1 MSTRP
6 FGFIRKL
13 PSKRFQASY
22 VGPDSKRYNAPDTF
36 QTKTEARDWLAVES
50 ASIRAK
56 TWVSHGDKETVGTE
70 TVTEV
75 PTFKKYAER
84 HIAVQT
90 NHYGELLREST
101 KALYIRLLNTK
112 LSQFHNSQ
120 LNEITSAQIADWW
133 ALSTANGERTSSS
146 KAYKLLSA
154 VMKRAVE
161 ESHLTANPC
170 KVKGAQS
177 AISGR
182 EVAVP
187 TAEQV
192 MAMATHINPRY
203 SNMVL
208 IKAYSGLRFG
218 EITELRRKD
227 LKKVT
232 HTLPN
237 GDLIACYEISVK
249 RAVTLVGTKHVIAR
263 PKSRAGV
270 RSIQVPS
277 HVTAVIDETL
287 NDIQADPEALLF
299 PAAEGGNLRHD
310 VFINS
315 WNPAQER
322 AGFASHGF
330 TPHSLRHFAGT
341 QLAQAGA
348 TIAEIKKWLGDDS
361 DSAVMRYIHATSRT
375 ASLVEKMEVSF

>member
-1 MSTRP
+1 MATRP

-22 VGPDSKRYNAPDTF
+22 VGPDSNRYNAPDTF
-36 QTKTEARDWLAVES
+36 KTKTEARDWLAVQS
-50 ASIRAK
+50 AAIRAK
-56 TWVSHGDKETVGTE
+56 TWIAPGGKEPITQ
-70 TVTEV
+70 V
-75 PTFKKYAER
+75 PNFKEYAER
-84 HIAVQT
+84 HISVQT

-112 LSQFHNSQ
+112 LSQFHHNQ

-161 ESHLTANPC
+161 ESHITANPC

-187 TAEQV
+187 TAEEV
-192 MAMATHINPRY
+192 MAIATHINPRY
-203 SNMVL
+203 SKMVL

-232 HTLPN
+232 HQLPN

-249 RAVTLVGTKHVIAR
+249 RAVTLVGSKHVIAR

-270 RSIQVPS
+270 RDIQVPS
-277 HVTAVIDETL
+277 RVTAVIDETL
-287 NDIQADPEALLF
+287 DNTPPDPEALLF
-299 PAAEGGNLRHD
+299 PAAEGGNQRHD
-310 VFINS
+310 VFMNS
-315 WNPAQER
+315 WNPALKR
-322 AGFASHGF
+322 AGLASSGF

-341 QLAQAGA
+341 QLAQTGA

-361 DSAVMRYIHATSRT
+361 DSAVLRYIHATNRT
-375 ASLVEKMEVSF
+375 ATLVEKMEFGL